1 MFCTHVGQEALGCAR
16 TMHGCYV
23 GTTVS
28 NLRPYRTA
36 ALVQKPSRIRNIL
49 IASTIFLGAG
59 LGYIE
64 ITDSRASV
72 HWWLAVPLTRA
83 IWPDAEDAHEGGVR
97 LLKDLHRIGLH
108 PRERGR
114 PDDAKDLETEVFG
127 YTLVNPLGIS
137 SGLDKYGEI
146 PTELLALG

>member
-1 MFCTHVGQEALGCAR
+1 MHVARRLCIPMFCTHVRQEALGCAR

-28 NLRPYRTA
+28 NLRPYRTT

-72 HWWLAVPLTRA
+72 HWWLAVPLVRA

-97 LLKDLHRIGLH
+97 LLKDLHRMAFILEKGV
-108 PRERGR
+108 GR
-114 PDDAKDLETEVFG
+114 TMQK
-127 YTLVNPLGIS
+127 TLRR
-137 SGLDKYGEI
+137 KF
-146 PTELLALG
+146 LATRWSIHWVSQAA